1 MKYSKVKSSDVI
13 TVISNA
19 KIKNIIF
26 RYLEKPFNG
35 IAKERLYSLF
45 AAKYLMDNKKEVS
58 DSVKLV
64 LPSYIEDS
72 ANEVNKYLKSVYDNA
87 KCYNY
92 FTLNK
97 NKVSLKEAINISLSS
112 IFDKTVIFNNEQVN
126 KNNISSV
133 TSKAR
138 NIIVDDILDTG
149 RTLKAV
155 KELLIAHGAKS
166 VKVCVLLDKPEGR
179 KEGITAD
186 YVGGIVPN
194 EFVVGYGLDYN
205 DLYRNLPYVGV
216 LKDEIYSK

>member
-1 MKYSKVKSSDVI
+1 MLKDDIKKISVSEEELANMNKRLGSLISKDYEGKCPMLVGLLKGCLPFMSDLL
-13 TVISNA
+13 
-19 KIKNIIF
+19 KNITI
-26 RYLEKPFNG
+26 PCT
-35 IAKERLYSLF
+35 I
-45 AAKYLMDNKKEVS
+45 D
-58 DSVKLV
+58 
-64 LPSYIEDS
+64 
-72 ANEVNKYLKSVYDNA
+72 
-87 KCYNY
+87 Y
-92 FTLNK
+92 F
-97 NKVSLKEAINISLSS
+97 KVSSYKGTQSTGVINVKGECPDVDAKDI
-112 IFDKTVIFNNEQVN
+112 
-126 KNNISSV
+126 
-133 TSKAR
+133 
-138 NIIVDDILDTG
+138 IIVDDILDTG